1 MLLDRGLCVEPD
13 CSLFM
18 VESGTGSNQ
27 TSTSSTEAKTDK
39 ADDPAETVGH
49 PDEAKPFC
57 SGDDD
62 NRADDATADEAM
74 TEEQKDG
81 EDHN

>member
-1 MLLDRGLCVEPD
+1 MLLNRGSCVEPD

-18 VESGTGSNQ
+18 VESGTGGNQ

-62 NRADDATADEAM
+62 NRAEEATAMGAM
-74 TEEQKDG
+74 AEDQKDG
-81 EDHN
+81 NNLN